1 MFLEEHIDENME
13 EGAAF
18 VDTVIQHANTLSPL
32 CRFWKVLMMRG
43 NLPAHEVE
51 PWAETDILDD
61 AQRSEV
67 QDLLAKHYNARL
79 QGGKL
84 SDYDIRV
91 DLFDS
96 KAGLPVW
103 DLTRVPAG
111 KISENTRI
119 QVDLE
124 THDQV
129 WCRPDESLVCKALRH
144 FTKNPSISNA
154 QLRAEFEAFVDNRG
168 KSLADGFQTVCATPG
183 DAESWMSVPLSEMVK
198 GGYSQQVQRHNDK
211 PLYRN
216 TAANESA
223 EWLLCTKKGS
233 WAFCDSEIK
242 ERNTDGKVWGE
253 SVEAGHV
260 SPISCSS
267 WRISQDWLTMK
278 GMPAKQAVDFDQT
291 FLINLQVHGAPRTSL
306 VDGAGVRSHAPT
318 RSNDASACKG
328 SSVGQ
333 EAVALNKEETA
344 AERALFKQNKDK
356 EKKSTAAFLKEWKL
370 TLEDVDPYGD
380 CQFLSVAQ
388 QLELLQRIR
397 DGASTLILHEE
408 RNKLAMQLR
417 ADAVGCMQKPASR
430 HHFACFFGANDGQ
443 GNALDGAGDDDFG
456 GYCTRMSEPGQYGDE
471 FTLKALA
478 LELNVSIQVFAWNST
493 LDKIRITRHSSNPD
507 VNPSTYGE
515 EPDAANVRA
524 TQGTV
529 NIFHCVYQHGGGG
542 HYNSIMQT
550 EVKRSMHAS
559 MRSCGKSCSA
569 VIDL

>member
-1 MFLEEHIDENME
+1 MPLEEHIDENMKD
-13 EGAAF
+13 GAAF
-18 VDTVIQHANTLSPL
+18 LDALIQDTIMLSPL
-32 CRFWKVLMMRG
+32 CRFWKVVMEK
-43 NLPAHEVE
+43 NVPAHQAER
-51 PWAETDILDD
+51 WAVTDVLDD

-84 SDYDIRV
+84 SDYDLRV

-96 KAGLPVW
+96 TAGLPVW
-103 DLTRVPAG
+103 DFTRVPAG

-119 QVDLE
+119 MVELE
-124 THDQV
+124 TLDQV
-129 WCRPDESLVCKALRH
+129 WCRPDGSLACKALGQ
-144 FTKNPSISNA
+144 FTKAPRISEA
-154 QLRAEFEAFVDNRG
+154 QLLAELEAFQVNRAKALYTDVG
-168 KSLADGFQTVCATPG
+168 AEVADRFQTVCATPG
-183 DAESWMSVPLSEMVK
+183 DADSWMSVPLLEMVK

-267 WRISQDWLTMK
+267 WCISQDWLTMK

-291 FLINLQVHGAPRTSL
+291 FLINLQVLGAPRTSFD
-306 VDGAGVRSHAPT
+306 DGVGVRSHAPT
-318 RSNDASACKG
+318 RSNAASACKG

-333 EAVALNKEETA
+333 EAVALNKEEAA
-344 AERALFKQNKDK
+344 AERALFKQNKAK
-356 EKKSTAAFLKEWKL
+356 EMKSTTVFLKEWKL

-397 DGASTLILHEE
+397 DGASTLILDEK
-408 RNKLAMQLR
+408 RNNLAMQLR
-417 ADAVGCMQKPASR
+417 ADAVGCMEKPANH

-443 GNALDGAGDDDFG
+443 GNALDGDGDEDFG
-456 GYCTRMSEPGQYGDE
+456 GYCKRMSKPGQYADE

-507 VNPSTYGE
+507 VNPSTIGE

-529 NIFHCVYQHGGGG
+529 NIFHFVYQHGGGG
-542 HYNSIMQT
+542 HYNSIMET
-550 EVKRSMHAS
+550 EVKRSMHA
-559 MRSCGKSCSA
+559 
-569 VIDL
+569 